1 MSTSFKALKI
11 DEIDFFGSSNLRSSN
26 ERRKKID
33 GFTLDPSK
41 RENFQKYGFN
51 YFDDVDYGVGY
62 GGYSYDGRYADCA
75 KKIIAHY
82 GLSPGDSVLEI
93 GCAKGFLIC
102 EFYKNGINIA
112 GIDLSR
118 YAIKN
123 AVKDVKS
130 FMVQGSCEHLPWK
143 TDSFDLVIS
152 KDTLPH
158 LTQDQLIS
166 AIGEIRRV
174 CRTDNIFF
182 EIGVIENQQGREL
195 MKAWDETQQSIE
207 NSVWWRHLLSN
218 CGFRG
223 QVNFKS
229 QF

>member
-1 MSTSFKALKI
+1 MSTSFKGMEI
-11 DEIDFFGSSNLRSSN
+11 REIDFFGTSNLRSSN
-26 ERRKKID
+26 ERKDIID
-33 GFTLDPSK
+33 NFSLDLSK

-51 YFDDVDYGVGY
+51 YFDDVHYGVGY

-82 GLSPGDSVLEI
+82 GLSPGDTVLEI

-102 EFYKNGINIA
+102 EFYKNGMNIA
-112 GIDLSR
+112 GIDLSS
-118 YAIKN
+118 YALEN
-123 AVKDVKS
+123 AIKDVKP
-130 FMVQGSCEHLPWK
+130 FLVQGSCEHLPWK
-143 TDSFDLVIS
+143 TNSFDLVIS

-158 LTQDQLIS
+158 LTQDQLAL
-166 AIGEIRRV
+166 AIVEIRRV

-182 EIGVIENQQGREL
+182 EIGVIEDKQDREL
-195 MKAWDETQQSIE
+195 MKTWDETQQSIE
-207 NSVWWRHLLSN
+207 NSAWWRHLLDN
-218 CGFRG
+218 HGFRG